1 MADAPTDT
9 RSQEL
14 FARAKQSLVGGVN
27 SPVRAM
33 RGIGRDPIF
42 IDRAVGT
49 HVYDVDGNA
58 YVDYLASW
66 GPAIL
71 GHAPP
76 VVIDDLRD
84 ALARGTSYGAP
95 TEREVVFAEAVR
107 DAMPSIERLRMTS
120 SGSEAVMGAVRLA
133 RAATGREAIVK
144 TEGGYHGAID
154 GLLAQA
160 GSGATTLG
168 VPTSPGVTTGATAA
182 TRLVPYNDL
191 AAAEAA
197 LDGAAA
203 IILEPVAGNMGV
215 VPPAPGY
222 LEGLRAACDRT
233 GALLILDEVITG
245 FRVARGGAQERFGI
259 TADLTCMGK
268 IIGGGL
274 PVGAFGGRADVMREL
289 APEGPCYQAGTLS
302 GNPLAT
308 TAGLAVICR
317 LAAEGTYAQRE
328 ENGARLEEVI
338 TGFRVARGGAQELFG
353 ITADLTCMGKII
365 GGGLPVGAFGG
376 RADVMRELAPEGPCY
391 QAGTLSGNPLATT
404 AGLAVI
410 CRLAAEGTYAHL
422 DENGARLEEV
432 IRASGAP
439 VTIQRVGSMLTPF
452 FTDRPVTN
460 YAEATACDTDAYARL
475 ARGLLAHGVYPP
487 PSQFEAWF
495 TSTQH
500 GDAEFAATAEAFDRA
515 LEAIA

>member
-1 MADAPTDT
+1 MSQAPTDT

-42 IDRAVGT
+42 IDRAEGT

-71 GHAPP
+71 GHAAP
-76 VVIDDLRD
+76 VVLDDLRD

-168 VPTSPGVTTGATAA
+168 VPTSPGVTAGATAA

-197 LDGAAA
+197 LEGAAA

-233 GALLILDEVITG
+233 GALLILD
-245 FRVARGGAQERFGI
+245 
-259 TADLTCMGK
+259 
-268 IIGGGL
+268 
-274 PVGAFGGRADVMREL
+274 
-289 APEGPCYQAGTLS
+289 
-302 GNPLAT
+302 
-308 TAGLAVICR
+308 
-317 LAAEGTYAQRE
+317 
-328 ENGARLEEVI
+328 EVI

-410 CRLAAEGTYAHL
+410 CRLSAEGTYAHL
-422 DENGARLEEV
+422 DENGARLEEL

-439 VTIQRVGSMLTPF
+439 VNIQRVGSMLTPF
-452 FTDRPVTN
+452 FTDGPVTN

-495 TSTQH
+495 TSTLH
-500 GDAEFAATAEAFDRA
+500 GDAEFAATAEAFERA
-515 LEAIA
+515 LEASA

>member
-1 MADAPTDT
+1 MTDSPTDI
-9 RSQEL
+9 RSREL
-14 FARAKQSLVGGVN
+14 FTRAKQSLVGGVN

-168 VPTSPGVTTGATAA
+168 VPTSPGVTAGATAA

-197 LDGAAA
+197 LEGAAA

-259 TADLTCMGK
+259 AADLTCMGK

-317 LAAEGTYAQRE
+317 LAAEGTYAQLE
-328 ENGARLEEVI
+328 ENGARLE
-338 TGFRVARGGAQELFG
+338 
-353 ITADLTCMGKII
+353 DL
-365 GGGLPVGAFGG
+365 
-376 RADVMRELAPEGPCY
+376 
-391 QAGTLSGNPLATT
+391 
-404 AGLAVI
+404 
-410 CRLAAEGTYAHL
+410 
-422 DENGARLEEV
+422 

-452 FTDRPVTN
+452 FTDAPVTN
-460 YAEATACDTDAYARL
+460 YAQATACDTDAYARL

-495 TSTQH
+495 TSTLH

-515 LEAIA
+515 LAAMA

>member
-1 MADAPTDT
+1 MPASLTDT

-33 RGIGRDPIF
+33 RGIGRNPIF
-42 IDRAVGT
+42 IDRAEGT
-49 HVYDVDGNA
+49 HVFDVDGNA

-95 TEREVVFAEAVR
+95 TEREIVFAEAIR

-133 RAATGREAIVK
+133 RAATGREVIVK

-168 VPTSPGVTTGATAA
+168 VPTSPGVTAGATAA

-191 AAAEAA
+191 AAAEVA
-197 LDGAAA
+197 LEGAAA

-245 FRVARGGAQERFGI
+245 FRVARGGAQERFGVK
-259 TADLTCMGK
+259 ADLTCMGK
-268 IIGGGL
+268 VIGGGL

-317 LAAEGTYAQRE
+317 LAAEGTYEQLE
-328 ENGARLEEVI
+328 ENGARLE
-338 TGFRVARGGAQELFG
+338 
-353 ITADLTCMGKII
+353 
-365 GGGLPVGAFGG
+365 
-376 RADVMRELAPEGPCY
+376 
-391 QAGTLSGNPLATT
+391 
-404 AGLAVI
+404 AVI
-410 CRLAAEGTYAHL
+410 R
-422 DENGARLEEV
+422 D
-432 IRASGAP
+432 SGAP
-439 VTIQRVGSMLTPF
+439 VTVQRVGSMLTPF
-452 FTDRPVTN
+452 FTDSPVTN
-460 YAEATACDTDAYARL
+460 YAGATACDTDAYARL
-475 ARGLLAHGVYPP
+475 ARGLLANGVYPP

-495 TSTQH
+495 TSTIH
-500 GDAEFAATAEAFDRA
+500 GDDEFRATEQAFARV
-515 LEAIA
+515 LEGMA

>member
-1 MADAPTDT
+1 MPASLTDT

-42 IDRAVGT
+42 IDRAEGT
-49 HVYDVDGNA
+49 HVFDVDGNA

-66 GPAIL
+66 GQAIL

-95 TEREVVFAEAVR
+95 TEREIVFAEAIR

-133 RAATGREAIVK
+133 RAATGREVIVK

-168 VPTSPGVTTGATAA
+168 VPTSPGVTAGATAA

-191 AAAEAA
+191 AAAEVA
-197 LDGAAA
+197 LEGAAA

-245 FRVARGGAQERFGI
+245 FRVARGGAQERFGVK
-259 TADLTCMGK
+259 ADLTCMGK
-268 IIGGGL
+268 VIGGGL

-317 LAAEGTYAQRE
+317 LAAEGTYAQLE
-328 ENGARLEEVI
+328 ENGARLE
-338 TGFRVARGGAQELFG
+338 
-353 ITADLTCMGKII
+353 
-365 GGGLPVGAFGG
+365 
-376 RADVMRELAPEGPCY
+376 
-391 QAGTLSGNPLATT
+391 
-404 AGLAVI
+404 AVI
-410 CRLAAEGTYAHL
+410 RE
-422 DENGARLEEV
+422 
-432 IRASGAP
+432 SGAP
-439 VTIQRVGSMLTPF
+439 VTVQRVGSMLTPF
-452 FTDRPVTN
+452 FTDSPVTN

-475 ARGLLAHGVYPP
+475 ARGLLANGVYPP

-495 TSTQH
+495 TSTIH
-500 GDAEFAATAEAFDRA
+500 GDDEFRATEQAFAWA
-515 LEAIA
+515 LEGMA

>member
-1 MADAPTDT
+1 MAASTDNR
-9 RSQEL
+9 RSDQL
-14 FARAKQSLVGGVN
+14 YARAHQVLVGGVN

-42 IDRAVGT
+42 IDRAEGAY
-49 HVYDVDGNA
+49 VYDVDGNT

-71 GHAPP
+71 GHAVP
-76 VVIDDLRD
+76 VVLDDLRD

-133 RAATGREAIVK
+133 RAATGREPIVK

-168 VPTSPGVTTGATAA
+168 VPTSPGVTASATAA

-197 LDGAAA
+197 LEGAAA
-203 IILEPVAGNMGV
+203 IIVEPVAGNMGV

-259 TADLTCMGK
+259 TADLTCLGK

-308 TAGLAVICR
+308 TAGLAVIGR
-317 LAAEGTYAQRE
+317 LAAAGTYEQLE
-328 ENGARLEEVI
+328 EHGARLEEVI
-338 TGFRVARGGAQELFG
+338 
-353 ITADLTCMGKII
+353 I
-365 GGGLPVGAFGG
+365 
-376 RADVMRELAPEGPCY
+376 
-391 QAGTLSGNPLATT
+391 
-404 AGLAVI
+404 
-410 CRLAAEGTYAHL
+410 
-422 DENGARLEEV
+422 
-432 IRASGAP
+432 ASGAP

-452 FTDRPVTN
+452 FADAPVTN

-475 ARGLLAHGVYPP
+475 ARGLLANGVYPP

-495 TSTQH
+495 ISTVH
-500 GDAEFAATAEAFDRA
+500 GDAEFAATAAAFDRA
-515 LEAIA
+515 LEAVA

>member
-1 MADAPTDT
+1 MSDSPNDS
-9 RSQEL
+9 RSQQL

-42 IDRAVGT
+42 IDRAEGT

-71 GHAPP
+71 GHAAP

-168 VPTSPGVTTGATAA
+168 VPTSPGVTAGATAA

-197 LDGAAA
+197 LEGAAA
-203 IILEPVAGNMGV
+203 IILAPVAGTMGV

-233 GALLILDEVITG
+233 GALLILD
-245 FRVARGGAQERFGI
+245 
-259 TADLTCMGK
+259 
-268 IIGGGL
+268 
-274 PVGAFGGRADVMREL
+274 
-289 APEGPCYQAGTLS
+289 
-302 GNPLAT
+302 
-308 TAGLAVICR
+308 
-317 LAAEGTYAQRE
+317 
-328 ENGARLEEVI
+328 EVI

-452 FTDRPVTN
+452 FTDRAVTN

-495 TSTQH
+495 TSTLH

-515 LEAIA
+515 LEAMA

>member
-1 MADAPTDT
+1 MSQAPTDT

-71 GHAPP
+71 GHAAP

-168 VPTSPGVTTGATAA
+168 VPTSPGVTAGATAA

-197 LDGAAA
+197 LEGAAA
-203 IILEPVAGNMGV
+203 IILEPIAGNMGV

-245 FRVARGGAQERFGI
+245 FRVARGGAQE
-259 TADLTCMGK
+259 
-268 IIGGGL
+268 
-274 PVGAFGGRADVMREL
+274 
-289 APEGPCYQAGTLS
+289 
-302 GNPLAT
+302 
-308 TAGLAVICR
+308 
-317 LAAEGTYAQRE
+317 
-328 ENGARLEEVI
+328 
-338 TGFRVARGGAQELFG
+338 LFG
-353 ITADLTCMGKII
+353 ISADLTCMGKII

-422 DENGARLEEV
+422 DENGARLEEL
-432 IRASGAP
+432 ITASGAP

-452 FTDRPVTN
+452 FTDGPVTN

-495 TSTQH
+495 TSTLH
-500 GDAEFAATAEAFDRA
+500 GDAEFAATAEAFERA
-515 LEAIA
+515 LEASA

>member
-1 MADAPTDT
+1 MPASLTDT

-33 RGIGRDPIF
+33 RGIGRNPIF
-42 IDRAVGT
+42 IDRAEGT
-49 HVYDVDGNA
+49 HVFDVDGNA

-95 TEREVVFAEAVR
+95 TEREIVFAEAIR

-133 RAATGREAIVK
+133 RAATGREVIVK

-168 VPTSPGVTTGATAA
+168 VPTSPGVTAGATAA

-191 AAAEAA
+191 AAAEVA
-197 LDGAAA
+197 LEGAAA

-245 FRVARGGAQERFGI
+245 FRVARGGAQERFGVK
-259 TADLTCMGK
+259 ADLTCMGK
-268 IIGGGL
+268 VIGGGL

-317 LAAEGTYAQRE
+317 LAAEGTYEQLE
-328 ENGARLEEVI
+328 ENGARLE
-338 TGFRVARGGAQELFG
+338 
-353 ITADLTCMGKII
+353 
-365 GGGLPVGAFGG
+365 
-376 RADVMRELAPEGPCY
+376 
-391 QAGTLSGNPLATT
+391 
-404 AGLAVI
+404 AVI
-410 CRLAAEGTYAHL
+410 R
-422 DENGARLEEV
+422 D
-432 IRASGAP
+432 SGAP
-439 VTIQRVGSMLTPF
+439 VTVQRVGSMLTPF
-452 FTDRPVTN
+452 FTDSPVTN
-460 YAEATACDTDAYARL
+460 YAEATACDTDAYAQL
-475 ARGLLAHGVYPP
+475 ARGLLANGVYPP

-495 TSTQH
+495 TSTIH
-500 GDAEFAATAEAFDRA
+500 GDDEFRATEQAFARV
-515 LEAIA
+515 LEGMA

>member
-1 MADAPTDT
+1 MRDAPTDT

-14 FARAKQSLVGGVN
+14 FARARQSLVGGVN

-49 HVYDVDGNA
+49 HVYDVDGNG

-71 GHAPP
+71 GHAAP

-168 VPTSPGVTTGATAA
+168 VPTSPGVTAGATAA

-203 IILEPVAGNMGV
+203 MILEPVAGNMGV

-222 LEGLRAACDRT
+222 LDGLRAACDRT

-245 FRVARGGAQERFGI
+245 FRVARGGAQELFGI
-259 TADLTCMGK
+259 TADLTCLGK

-317 LAAEGTYAQRE
+317 LAAEGTYAQLDE
-328 ENGARLEEVI
+328 HGARLEE
-338 TGFRVARGGAQELFG
+338 L
-353 ITADLTCMGKII
+353 
-365 GGGLPVGAFGG
+365 
-376 RADVMRELAPEGPCY
+376 
-391 QAGTLSGNPLATT
+391 
-404 AGLAVI
+404 
-410 CRLAAEGTYAHL
+410 
-422 DENGARLEEV
+422 
-432 IRASGAP
+432 IRDSGAP

-452 FTDRPVTN
+452 FTDGPVTN

-475 ARGLLAHGVYPP
+475 ARGLLANGVYPP

-495 TSTQH
+495 TSTLH
-500 GDAEFAATAEAFDRA
+500 GDAEFATTAEAFDRA
-515 LEAIA
+515 LEAAA

>member
-1 MADAPTDT
+1 MPASLTDT

-42 IDRAVGT
+42 IDRAEGT
-49 HVYDVDGNA
+49 RVFDVDGNA

-95 TEREVVFAEAVR
+95 TEREIVFAEAIR

-133 RAATGREAIVK
+133 RAATGREVIVK

-168 VPTSPGVTTGATAA
+168 VPTSPGVTAGATAA

-191 AAAEAA
+191 AAAEVA
-197 LDGAAA
+197 LEGAAA

-245 FRVARGGAQERFGI
+245 FRVARGGAGERFGVK
-259 TADLTCMGK
+259 ADLTCMGK
-268 IIGGGL
+268 VIGGGL

-317 LAAEGTYAQRE
+317 LAAEGTYEQLE
-328 ENGARLEEVI
+328 ENGARL
-338 TGFRVARGGAQELFG
+338 
-353 ITADLTCMGKII
+353 
-365 GGGLPVGAFGG
+365 
-376 RADVMRELAPEGPCY
+376 
-391 QAGTLSGNPLATT
+391 
-404 AGLAVI
+404 
-410 CRLAAEGTYAHL
+410 
-422 DENGARLEEV
+422 
-432 IRASGAP
+432 
-439 VTIQRVGSMLTPF
+439 
-452 FTDRPVTN
+452 
-460 YAEATACDTDAYARL
+460 
-475 ARGLLAHGVYPP
+475 
-487 PSQFEAWF
+487 
-495 TSTQH
+495 
-500 GDAEFAATAEAFDRA
+500 
-515 LEAIA
+515 

>member
-49 HVYDVDGNA
+49 HVHDVDGNA

-71 GHAPP
+71 GHAPA
-76 VVIDDLRD
+76 VVVDDLRD

-168 VPTSPGVTTGATAA
+168 VPTSPGVTAGATAA

-197 LDGAAA
+197 LEGAAA

-317 LAAEGTYAQRE
+317 LAAEGTYAQLE

-338 TGFRVARGGAQELFG
+338 A
-353 ITADLTCMGKII
+353 
-365 GGGLPVGAFGG
+365 
-376 RADVMRELAPEGPCY
+376 
-391 QAGTLSGNPLATT
+391 
-404 AGLAVI
+404 
-410 CRLAAEGTYAHL
+410 
-422 DENGARLEEV
+422 
-432 IRASGAP
+432 ASGAP

-452 FTDRPVTN
+452 FTDAPVTN

-495 TSTQH
+495 TSTLH

-515 LEAIA
+515 LEAMA